1 MRKLDCWLLM
11 EMRIGNSYL
20 DWFKGFKNWYFGGVR
35 GGIGMMWR
43 MKGFVKVMT
52 GCGWIG
58 IGFRFIDREIVAF
71 LKSTWEIVDS
81 WVKILMSQ
89 DF

>member
-1 MRKLDCWLLM
+1 M
-11 EMRIGNSYL
+11 GNSYL
-20 DWFKGFKNWYFGGVR
+20 DWFKGCKNWYFGGVR

-43 MKGFVKVMT
+43 MEGLVKVMT
-52 GCGWIG
+52 GFGWMDG

-81 WVKILMSQ
+81 WVKILMSH